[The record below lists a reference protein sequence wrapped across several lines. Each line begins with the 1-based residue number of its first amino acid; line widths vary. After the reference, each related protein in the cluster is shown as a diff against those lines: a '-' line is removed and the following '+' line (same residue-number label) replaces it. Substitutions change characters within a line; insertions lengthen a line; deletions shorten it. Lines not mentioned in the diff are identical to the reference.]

1 MTLAAA
7 QIRRGA
13 LAVIGLIL
21 AALVLETVLFGFHLA
36 SGSLALP
43 STVVYDGVFVAA
55 ALLCALRAASMRT
68 ERVAWALMACAIACW
83 ATGEIY
89 YDAFLAQASGPQP
102 IPSVADI
109 FWLTFY
115 IPAYL
120 SVVLLIRSRL
130 PHLSASLWLD
140 GVIGAL
146 GVASVSAA
154 VVFDAVLHSASGS
167 FGVVATGLAYPVGD
181 LVLLAMVISVGIASR
196 RESPSW
202 SWLLIGLGFAVFCAG
217 DSVYLLQTVDNTY
230 LPNGLLDLTWP
241 IALALVGC
249 AAWIPNRP
257 APSRPPPPANI
268 VTPVALS
275 MLALALLIIDHFQR
289 TNLLAL
295 VLASMCIVAVSIRL
309 VFAFRESGKA
319 ARANAIARDQ
329 AVEAL
334 NAKSLFVATVSHELR
349 TPLNGVIGMTGLLLD
364 TPLSEQQREYA
375 DIVRASGEGLLLVI
389 NDILDYS
396 KIEAGK
402 IELDPSNFALREAIA
417 EGCATLLLVAREKG
431 IELEVAVDP
440 DVPAWLR
447 GDVSRLRQVLINLV
461 SNAVKFTAVGRVV
474 IGVSAG
480 ALADGTLVRVEVA
493 DTGIGIDPQALGR
506 LFQPFNQADNSTARK
521 YGGTGLGLTISARLV
536 ETMGGTIGAQSV
548 PGVGSTFWFELPLGA
563 PDDSDRPLEALP
575 ALGVI
580 GVRDASGQLTD
591 AAPLVLVADDSPVN
605 QLLAV
610 RLLDRCGYRSDV
622 VGDGRAAIAAVAQ
635 TTYAALLMDC
645 QMPELDGYAATAEI
659 RRREQGRD
667 RLPIIAMTANS
678 MAGDR
683 EKCLAAGMDDYVSK
697 PLRPSLLAS
706 ALTRCLPSPPDHRAS
721 VGARP
726 PEQDE
731 IIGEL
736 LDEPT
741 LTELRELAADD
752 LRELVELY
760 LNDAAAQALVVMAAL
775 EQGDSPAV
783 AAAAHRLKGASA
795 TVGAALVSAVAAEL
809 ETRAKAADLAGAA
822 ELLRSLERALMDTAV
837 ALRAALSSERPGART
852 A

>member
-1 MTLAAA
+1 M
-7 QIRRGA
+7 A
-13 LAVIGLIL
+13 LMF
-21 AALVLETVLFGFHLA
+21 AALLFEAVLFAFGLA
-36 SGSLALP
+36 TGSLGLT
-43 STVVYDGVFVAA
+43 STIVYDAIFAAA
-55 ALLCALRAASMRT
+55 ALLCALRALSSRT
-68 ERVAWALMACAIACW
+68 ERVAWAVMACAIACW
-83 ATGEIY
+83 GLGELY
-89 YDAFLAQASGPQP
+89 YDAFLATASGPQP

-109 FWLTFY
+109 FWLFFY
-115 IPAYL
+115 IPAFG
-120 SVVLLIRSRL
+120 SIVLLIRSRL

-154 VVFDAVLHSASGS
+154 VVFDAVLHNSTGS

-202 SWLLIGLGFAVFCAG
+202 SWLLIGLGFAVFCVG
-217 DSVYLLQTVDNTY
+217 DSVYLLQTVNNTY
-230 LPNGLLDLTWP
+230 LPDGMLDLTWP
-241 IALALVGC
+241 TALALVGC
-249 AAWIPNRP
+249 AAWIP
-257 APSRPPPPANI
+257 SRPPPARPRPRPRASI

-295 VLASMCIVAVSIRL
+295 VLASMCIVGVAIRL
-309 VFAFRESGKA
+309 VFAFRESGNA

-349 TPLNGVIGMTGLLLD
+349 SPLNGVIGMTGLLLD

-375 DIVRASGEGLLLVI
+375 DIVRSSGEGLLLVI

-396 KIEAGK
+396 KIEADK

-417 EGCATLLLVAREKG
+417 EGCATLLLVAREQG

-447 GDVSRLRQVLINLV
+447 GDVSRFRQVLINLV
-461 SNAVKFTAVGRVV
+461 SNAIKFTAVGRVV
-474 IGVSAG
+474 IGVSAS
-480 ALADGTLVRVEVA
+480 ALADGTLVRVEVT
-493 DTGIGIDPQALGR
+493 DTGIGIDPQTLGR
-506 LFQPFNQADNSTARK
+506 LFQPFNQADSSTARK

-536 ETMGGTIGAQSV
+536 EMMGGTIGADSV

-563 PDDSDRPLEALP
+563 PDDSDRPVEALP
-575 ALGVI
+575 AFGVI
-580 GVRDASGQLTD
+580 GVRDAAGNLTD
-591 AAPLVLVADDSPVN
+591 AAPLVLVADDGPVN

-622 VGDGRAAIAAVAQ
+622 VGDGRAAIKAVAETAYAAV
-635 TTYAALLMDC
+635 LMDC
-645 QMPELDGYAATAEI
+645 QMPELDGYEATAEI
-659 RRREQGRD
+659 RRREHGSD

-697 PLRPSLLAS
+697 PLRPNLLAA
-706 ALTRCLPSPPDHRAS
+706 ALARCLPAPPDQPES
-721 VGARP
+721 VAPRP
-726 PEQDE
+726 PPQNE
-731 IIGEL
+731 IAAEL

-741 LTELRELAADD
+741 LAELRELAAED

-760 LNDAAAQALVVMAAL
+760 VNDAAAQALILMAAL
-775 EQGDSPAV
+775 EQGDCAS
-783 AAAAHRLKGASA
+783 AAASAHRLKGASA
-795 TVGAALVSAVAAEL
+795 TIGAALVSALAAEL
-809 ETRAKAADLAGAA
+809 ENRAKAADLAGAA
-822 ELLRSLERALMDTAV
+822 ELLRALEPALMDTAV
-837 ALRAALSSERPGART
+837 ALRATLSSERPGART

>member
-1 MTLAAA
+1 MT
-7 QIRRGA
+7 A
-13 LAVIGLIL
+13 LMF
-21 AALVLETVLFGFHLA
+21 AALLFEAVLFAFGLA
-36 SGSLALP
+36 TGSLALP
-43 STVVYDGVFVAA
+43 STIVYDAVFLAA
-55 ALLCALRAASMRT
+55 ALLCALRALARPT
-68 ERVAWALMACAIACW
+68 ERLAWAVMACAIACW
-83 ATGEIY
+83 GLGELY
-89 YDAFLAQASGPQP
+89 YDVFLATASGPQP

-109 FWLTFY
+109 FWLFFY
-115 IPAYL
+115 IPAFG

-154 VVFDAVLHSASGS
+154 VVFDAVLHNSTGS

-202 SWLLIGLGFAVFCAG
+202 SWLLIGLGFAVFCVG
-217 DSVYLLQTVDNTY
+217 DSVYLLQTVNNTY
-230 LPNGLLDLTWP
+230 LPDGMLDLTWP
-241 IALALVGC
+241 TALALVGC
-249 AAWIPNRP
+249 AAWIP
-257 APSRPPPPANI
+257 SRPPPVRPRPRSPASI

-275 MLALALLIIDHFQR
+275 MLALALLIIDHFHR

-295 VLASMCIVAVSIRL
+295 VLASMCIVGVAIRL
-309 VFAFRESGKA
+309 VFAFRESGNA

-349 TPLNGVIGMTGLLLD
+349 SPLNGVIGMTGLLLD

-396 KIEAGK
+396 KLEADK

-417 EGCATLLLVAREKG
+417 EGCATLLLVAREQG

-447 GDVSRLRQVLINLV
+447 GDVSRFRQVLINLV
-461 SNAVKFTAVGRVV
+461 SNAVKFTPVGRVV
-474 IGVSAG
+474 IGVSASP
-480 ALADGTLVRVEVA
+480 LADGTLVRVEVT

-506 LFQPFNQADNSTARK
+506 LFQPFSQADSSTARK

-536 ETMGGTIGAQSV
+536 EMMGGTIGADSV

-563 PDDSDRPLEALP
+563 PDDSDRPVEALP
-575 ALGVI
+575 AFGVT
-580 GVRDASGQLTD
+580 GVRDAAGNLTD
-591 AAPLVLVADDSPVN
+591 AAPLVLVADDGPVN

-610 RLLDRCGYRSDV
+610 RLLDRCGYRSEV
-622 VGDGRAAIAAVAQ
+622 VGDGRAAIKAVAETAYAAV
-635 TTYAALLMDC
+635 LMDC
-645 QMPELDGYAATAEI
+645 QMPDLDGYEATAEI
-659 RRREQGRD
+659 RRREQGGD
-667 RLPIIAMTANS
+667 RVPIIAMTANS
-678 MAGDR
+678 MPGDR

-697 PLRPSLLAS
+697 PLRPNLLSA
-706 ALTRCLPSPPDHRAS
+706 ALTRCLPPDQRES
-721 VGARP
+721 VARRP
-726 PEQDE
+726 PQQGE
-731 IIGEL
+731 IADEL

-741 LTELRELAADD
+741 LAELRELAPEDF
-752 LRELVELY
+752 RELVELY
-760 LNDAAAQALVVMAAL
+760 INDGAAQALVLMAAL
-775 EQGDSPAV
+775 EQGDG
-783 AAAAHRLKGASA
+783 AAAAASAHRLKGASA
-795 TVGAALVSAVAAEL
+795 TIGATLVSALAAEL
-809 ETRAKAADLAGAA
+809 ETCAKAADLAGAA
-822 ELLRSLERALMDTAV
+822 ELLSALEPALMDTAD
-837 ALRAALSSERPGART
+837 ALRTTLSSERPRART
-852 A
+852 V

>member
-1 MTLAAA
+1 MVL
-7 QIRRGA
+7 
-13 LAVIGLIL
+13 VL
-21 AALVLETVLFGFHLA
+21 AALAFEAVLFAFHLA
-36 SGSLALP
+36 AGSLALT
-43 STVVYDGVFVAA
+43 STIVYDVVFVGA
-55 ALLCALRAASMRT
+55 ALLCALRALSSRS
-68 ERVAWALMACAIACW
+68 ERLAWAVMAAAIACW
-83 ATGEIY
+83 AMGEIY

-109 FWLTFY
+109 FWLLFY

-130 PHLSASLWLD
+130 PQLSASLWID
-140 GVIGAL
+140 GVIGGL

-181 LVLLAMVISVGIASR
+181 LVLLGMVIVVGVASR
-196 RESPSW
+196 REAPSW
-202 SWLLIGLGFAVFCAG
+202 SWLLIGLGFAVFCVG
-217 DSVYLLQTVDNTY
+217 DSIYLLQTVDNTY
-230 LPNGLLDLTWP
+230 VANGILDLTWP
-241 IALALVGC
+241 AALALVGF

-257 APSRPPPPANI
+257 QTPRPRPPATI

-309 VFAFRESGKA
+309 IFAFRESGRA

-364 TPLSEQQREYA
+364 TPLNEQQREYA
-375 DIVRASGEGLLLVI
+375 DIVRTSGEGLLLVI

-461 SNAVKFTAVGRVV
+461 SNAVKFTPSGRVLIAV
-474 IGVSAG
+474 TARP
-480 ALADGTLVRVEVA
+480 LADGTLVRVEVT
-493 DTGIGIDPQALGR
+493 DTGIGIDPQTLAR
-506 LFQPFNQADNSTARK
+506 LFQPFNQADSSTARK

-536 ETMGGTIGAQSV
+536 EMMGGTIGADST
-548 PGVGSTFWFELPLGA
+548 PGVGSTFWFELPLAA
-563 PDDSDRPLEALP
+563 PDDSDQPLEASP
-575 ALGVI
+575 ALGMA
-580 GVRDASGQLTD
+580 GVRDAAGRLTD

-605 QLLAV
+605 QLLAT
-610 RLLDRCGYRSDV
+610 RLLDQCGYRSDV
-622 VGDGRAAIAAVAQ
+622 VGDGRAAIQAVAQ
-635 TTYAALLMDC
+635 TSYAAVLMDC
-645 QMPELDGYAATAEI
+645 QMPVLDGYEATAEI
-659 RRREQGRD
+659 RRSEPAGE

-697 PLRPSLLAS
+697 PLRPNLLAG
-706 ALTRCLPSPPDHRAS
+706 ALARWLPSPPDCRESIVAP
-721 VGARP
+721 P

-731 IIGEL
+731 ITGML
-736 LDEPT
+736 LDQAA
-741 LTELRELAADD
+741 LAELREVAADD
-752 LRELVELY
+752 LHELVELY
-760 LNDAAAQALVVMAAL
+760 LNDAATQALALIAAL
-775 EQGDSPAV
+775 EQGDCAAA

-795 TVGAALVSAVAAEL
+795 TVGAALVAAIAAEL
-809 ETRAKAADLAGAA
+809 ENRVQAADVAGAA
-822 ELLRSLERALMDTAV
+822 GLVGSLERALMNTAV
-837 ALRAALSSERPGART
+837 ALRASLSTERPRT
-852 A
+852 RTV

>member
-1 MTLAAA
+1 M
-7 QIRRGA
+7 
-13 LAVIGLIL
+13 GLVL
-21 AALVLETVLFGFHLA
+21 AALLFEAVLLALHLG
-36 SGSLALP
+36 SGSLSLT
-43 STVVYDGVFVAA
+43 STIVYDAVFVGA
-55 ALLCALRAASMRT
+55 ALLCALRALSGRT
-68 ERVAWALMACAIACW
+68 ERLAWALMACAIACW

-89 YDAFLAQASGPQP
+89 YDAFLAQATGPQP

-109 FWLTFY
+109 FWLVFY
-115 IPAYL
+115 IPASV

-130 PHLSASLWLD
+130 PQLSATLWLD

-167 FGVVATGLAYPVGD
+167 FDVVATGLAYPIGD
-181 LVLLAMVISVGIASR
+181 LVLLAMVVSVGIASR
-196 RESPSW
+196 RESPDW

-230 LPNGLLDLTWP
+230 VANGLLDLTWP
-241 IALALVGC
+241 VALALVGC

-257 APSRPPPPANI
+257 QAARPRPPASI

-295 VLASMCIVAVSIRL
+295 VLASMCIVAISIRL
-309 VFAFRESGKA
+309 VFAFRESGRA
-319 ARANAIARDQ
+319 AHANAIARDQ

-364 TPLSEQQREYA
+364 TELSEQQREYA

-396 KIEAGK
+396 KMEAGK
-402 IELDPSNFALREAIA
+402 IELDPSDFALREAIA

-440 DVPAWLR
+440 AVPAWLR

-474 IGVSAG
+474 IGVTASP
-480 ALADGTLVRVEVA
+480 LPDGTLVRVEVA
-493 DTGIGIDPQALGR
+493 DTGIGIEPQALAR

-536 ETMGGTIGAQSV
+536 EMMGGTIGAHSV
-548 PGVGSTFWFELPLGA
+548 PGAGSTFWFELPLGA
-563 PDDSDRPLEALP
+563 PDHSDQPVEAAP
-575 ALGVI
+575 ALGVV
-580 GVRDASGQLTD
+580 GVRDASGHLTD

-605 QLLAV
+605 QLLAA
-610 RLLDRCGYRSDV
+610 RLLDQCGYRSDV
-622 VGDGRAAIAAVAQ
+622 VADGHAVITAIAR
-635 TTYAALLMDC
+635 TTYAAILMDC
-645 QMPELDGYAATAEI
+645 QMPELDGYEATAEI

-667 RLPIIAMTANS
+667 HLPIIAMTANS

-697 PLRPSLLAS
+697 PLRPDLLRS
-706 ALTRCLPSPPDHRAS
+706 ALSRCLPSPPDPGESVAARA
-721 VGARP
+721 
-726 PEQDE
+726 PEQDA
-731 IIGEL
+731 ITGNLI
-736 LDEPT
+736 DEPT
-741 LTELRELAADD
+741 LAELRELAADD
-752 LRELVELY
+752 LPELVELY
-760 LNDAAAQALVVMAAL
+760 INDAAAQALVLIQAL
-775 EQGDSPAV
+775 EQGDCAS
-783 AAAAHRLKGASA
+783 AAASAHRLKGASA
-795 TVGAALVSAVAAEL
+795 TIGAALVSAIAAEL
-809 ETRAKAADLAGAA
+809 ETRAKAADVGGAA
-822 ELLRSLERALMDTAV
+822 ELVRSLERALMNTAV
-837 ALRAALSSERPGART
+837 ALRAVLSSERPRART
-852 A
+852 V